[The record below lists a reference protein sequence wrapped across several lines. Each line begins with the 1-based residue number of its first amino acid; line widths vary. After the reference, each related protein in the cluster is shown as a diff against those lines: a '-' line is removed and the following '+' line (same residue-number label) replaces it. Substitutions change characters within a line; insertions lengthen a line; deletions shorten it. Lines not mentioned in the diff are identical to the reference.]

1 MIRPSVVMP
10 AGLPG
15 GAVRPG
21 QEHGVPLER
30 RP

>member
-1 MIRPSVVMP
+1 MRPFVVMP
-10 AGLPG
+10 AGLPD